1 MIDLSDRLLYA
12 ADLDVLYDALNELTT
27 AHAEGE
33 LGNPMRA
40 ARIIQKFER
49 FATIHEVRTNDLIT
63 LKEKVEKART
73 EYRSLK
79 LRYDGLK
86 ERLDQKDKLLQQ
98 VIDSKL

>member
-33 LGNPMRA
+33 LGNPARA

-79 LRYDGLK
+79 LRYDGLEQRFK
-86 ERLDQKDKLLQQ
+86 QKDTLLQQ

>member
-33 LGNPMRA
+33 LGNPARA

-79 LRYDGLK
+79 LRYEGLK
-86 ERLDQKDKLLQQ
+86 ERLDQKNKLLQQ